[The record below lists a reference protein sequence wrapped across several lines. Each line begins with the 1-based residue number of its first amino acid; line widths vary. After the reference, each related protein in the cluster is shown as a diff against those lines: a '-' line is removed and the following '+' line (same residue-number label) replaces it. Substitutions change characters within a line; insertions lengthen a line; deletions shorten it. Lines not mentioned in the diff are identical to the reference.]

1 MFLERLVVFRF
12 YSYGGTAIAKWLL
25 FLGLV
30 LVVLGVLVFILREIL
45 AVVAAAIFVA
55 AGLGFWAT
63 GFRVLWQSRR
73 MPGKQDA
80 DQGYRENV
88 RIRGS
93 QDSSSQ

>member
-1 MFLERLVVFRF
+1 LFLERLAVFRF
-12 YSYGGTAIAKWLL
+12 YSYGGTAIGKSLL
-25 FLGLV
+25 LLGLV

-45 AVVAAAIFVA
+45 AVVAAAILVV

-63 GFRVLWQSRR
+63 GLRILWHSRH

-88 RIRGS
+88 RVRGS
-93 QDSSSQ
+93 QDSDAQ